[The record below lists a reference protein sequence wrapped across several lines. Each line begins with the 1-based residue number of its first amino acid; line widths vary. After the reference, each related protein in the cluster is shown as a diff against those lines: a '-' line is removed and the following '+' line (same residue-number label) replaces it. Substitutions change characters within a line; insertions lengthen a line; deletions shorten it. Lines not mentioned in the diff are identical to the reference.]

1 MKSVINNKAFSL
13 IELLVAVAVLA
24 IGIGTVLQAMAHS
37 ARVTGLSKDIVSA
50 LFLAEDK
57 MQELEFKER
66 NKQLS
71 QLNGKGASNKF
82 AWEYSFVLDADLN
95 LYKLDL
101 KTSWQRIG
109 RNEEIDLITYL
120 KK

>member
-1 MKSVINNKAFSL
+1 MKCVINNKAFSL
-13 IELLVAVAVLA
+13 IELLVAVAILA

-50 LFLAEDK
+50 LFLTEDK
-57 MQELEFKER
+57 IQELEFKER
-66 NKQLS
+66 
-71 QLNGKGASNKF
+71 ASDKF
-82 AWEYSFVLDADLN
+82 AWEYALVLDADLD

-109 RNEEIDLITYL
+109 RNEEIDLETYL